1 MQPQTPTETGW
12 AQAEHAVTLTSMS
25 FTKNTQRRRRCIKHR
40 GRRPDTDQVRAN
52 LPKPF
57 KHPLQKTPSCRFVHS
72 VSHSKLNLTQ
82 KHIHLWEST
91 HLGLLCN
98 RIGDSSDQC
107 ETIPVTLMTYY
118 PFHFNPDNRKHVG
131 GKQCAAWVEAKR
143 TNENGNQEEPGGSE
157 GARHWRQFILQNE
170 SRAELW
176 LVFPER
182 YSPSTPLFTQLKFYW
197 TLATCTETV
206 LAKYLLCIAIYFYL
220 WFLFLNINLKTGFG
234 RHLSSDLI
242 WSIEV

>member
-57 KHPLQKTPSCRFVHS
+57 KHPLQKTPSCRFPHS

-131 GKQCAAWVEAKR
+131 GKAVCSLSRGQTDKWKR
-143 TNENGNQEEPGGSE
+143 QSGRARREWGSE
-157 GARHWRQFILQNE
+157 ALKVIHSPKWEQGWAVTRIPWKIL
-170 SRAELW
+170 
-176 LVFPER
+176 P
-182 YSPSTPLFTQLKFYW
+182 
-197 TLATCTETV
+197 
-206 LAKYLLCIAIYFYL
+206 
-220 WFLFLNINLKTGFG
+220 
-234 RHLSSDLI
+234 
-242 WSIEV
+242 

>member
-1 MQPQTPTETGW
+1 MLQQLLWESLWKSVNLSSTSQRGSGLDVWLMWLRLAEVARRAAQPQTPTETGR

-25 FTKNTQRRRRCIKHR
+25 LTKNTQRRRRCIKHR
-40 GRRPDTDQVRAN
+40 GTRPDTDQVRAN

-57 KHPLQKTPSCRFVHS
+57 KHPLQKTPSCPFVHS
-72 VSHSKLNLTQ
+72 VSHSKLDLTQ

-91 HLGLLCN
+91 HLGSLCN

-143 TNENGNQEEPGGSE
+143 TNENGNQAEPGGSE
-157 GARHWRQFILQNE
+157 GARHWR
-170 SRAELW
+170 
-176 LVFPER
+176 
-182 YSPSTPLFTQLKFYW
+182 
-197 TLATCTETV
+197 
-206 LAKYLLCIAIYFYL
+206 
-220 WFLFLNINLKTGFG
+220 
-234 RHLSSDLI
+234 
-242 WSIEV
+242 